1 MMPQSMQPGTQ
12 NDGFYDAGILRQIAT
27 NLFYG
32 WGYNFYRVEN
42 QLRADDQLVRA
53 KAASL
58 LGYAMTGVTEAE
70 SAYRRE
76 FLPPPTRA
84 KPFPDADA
92 VAAAQKL
99 ERLAGDICGLEA
111 ALHHQPVPEN
121 DRMTQRFR
129 HEAPTLQK
137 LIEQDERLVGQ
148 CELLRSMVG
157 GQPAASILG
166 KISQLESGLDAI
178 RNTLQRRE
186 AVLLD
191 RG

>member
-1 MMPQSMQPGTQ
+1 MQIIPQGTQ
-12 NDGFYDAGILRQIAT
+12 EDGFYDAGALKQIAI

-58 LGYAMTGVTEAE
+58 LGYAMAAVTEAE

-76 FLPPPTRA
+76 FLPPPMRA
-84 KPFPDADA
+84 KPFPDAAA
-92 VAAAQKL
+92 VASAQKL
-99 ERLAGDICGLEA
+99 ERLAGAICALEA
-111 ALHHQPVPEN
+111 SFHHQPVAEN
-121 DRMTQRFR
+121 DRMTQRYR
-129 HEAPTLQK
+129 QEAPTLQK

-148 CELLRSMVG
+148 CELLRSMVS

-186 AVLLD
+186 AVLHD
-191 RG
+191 RA